1 MLWFNKSSLFA
12 CALAKAMDVL
22 LSGGNFCE
30 MGLAERK
37 GETVVHEVEL
47 DEGIR
52 YAHISHS
59 IAYDII

>member
-1 MLWFNKSSLFA
+1 
-12 CALAKAMDVL
+12 MDVL

-30 MGLAERK
+30 VGLAERR
-37 GETVVHEVEL
+37 GEAVIHEVEL

-52 YAHISHS
+52 YALISHS